1 MSTSNK
7 NISFTSQMEQNGS
20 LPLLD
25 IKVNRE
31 NNKFV
36 TQLTESLHLLRFL
49 RLLEVLFP
57 NVINVVQL
65 ILRYIEDL
73 VYVPIWKFSSGN
85 YFTDVSLRK

>member
-1 MSTSNK
+1 
-7 NISFTSQMEQNGS
+7 MEQNGS

>member
-57 NVINVVQL
+57 NVINVV
-65 ILRYIEDL
+65 
-73 VYVPIWKFSSGN
+73 
-85 YFTDVSLRK
+85 